1 MSTPRFNC
9 VSTFR
14 SSCFLAISFRLL
26 LIISADDVKHS
37 VDDLKDTN
45 FFTQIEDSNAPLQFS
60 RLFPDSLRFDKPVWM
75 SQLPNT
81 RDQFVVLE
89 HRTGRAF
96 RLFLNS
102 DGTYNKASFGDYG
115 DLVSD
120 GPWEGL
126 MCLAFHPEFTRNRR
140 YFLKHETIRKG
151 QRWTVLVERLAHT
164 DRSCDSGKPS
174 KELLA
179 IKQPAD
185 NHNGGTLMFGLDNY
199 LYFAMG
205 DGGPQED
212 PNGYSQSLSS
222 LLGKMCRIDVD
233 HPSNGRRYG
242 IPQDNP
248 FTNSADHEVR
258 KEIWATGLRE
268 PWRFSFD
275 RVTGDLWVGDVGQ
288 GKYEE
293 AVIVKKGENHG
304 WNVFESFEPFSSEY
318 RVEGS
323 EFAWPVFVYSR
334 HLGNSITGGYVYRGN
349 EDSPFYGAYL
359 CADFTTRRTFAIR
372 QKKGRTISAK
382 QVGLAPSPPASFA
395 EGLEGQIYLIGYD
408 GLIYVVDVD

>member
-1 MSTPRFNC
+1 M
-9 VSTFR
+9 
-14 SSCFLAISFRLL
+14 AILFRLL
-26 LIISADDVKHS
+26 PIISADNAKHN

-45 FFTQIEDSNAPLQFS
+45 FFTQIEVSNTPLRFS

-89 HRTGRAF
+89 HRTGKAF
-96 RLFLNS
+96 RLFLNP
-102 DGTYNKASFGDYG
+102 DGTYNKESFGDYS
-115 DLVSD
+115 DSVSD

-212 PNGYSQSLSS
+212 PNGYTQSLSS

-233 HPSNGRRYG
+233 QPSNGRRYG

-248 FTNSADHEVR
+248 FADSVDHKVR
-258 KEIWATGLRE
+258 EEIWATGLRE

-293 AVIVKKGENHG
+293 AVIVK
-304 WNVFESFEPFSSEY
+304 
-318 RVEGS
+318 
-323 EFAWPVFVYSR
+323 
-334 HLGNSITGGYVYRGN
+334 
-349 EDSPFYGAYL
+349 
-359 CADFTTRRTFAIR
+359 
-372 QKKGRTISAK
+372 
-382 QVGLAPSPPASFA
+382 
-395 EGLEGQIYLIGYD
+395 
-408 GLIYVVDVD
+408 

>member
-1 MSTPRFNC
+1 M
-9 VSTFR
+9 
-14 SSCFLAISFRLL
+14 
-26 LIISADDVKHS
+26 
-37 VDDLKDTN
+37 
-45 FFTQIEDSNAPLQFS
+45 
-60 RLFPDSLRFDKPVWM
+60 
-75 SQLPNT
+75 
-81 RDQFVVLE
+81 
-89 HRTGRAF
+89 
-96 RLFLNS
+96 FLNP
-102 DGTYNKASFGDYG
+102 DGTYNKESFGDYS
-115 DLVSD
+115 DSVSD

-126 MCLAFHPEFTRNRR
+126 MCLAFHPEFARNRR

-212 PNGYSQSLSS
+212 PNGYTQSLSS

-233 HPSNGRRYG
+233 QPSNGRRYG

-248 FTNSADHEVR
+248 FADSVDHKVR
-258 KEIWATGLRE
+258 EEIWATGLRQ

-304 WNVFESFEPFSSEY
+304 WNVFESFEPFSDQY
-318 RVEGS
+318 RAEGS
-323 EFAWPVFVYSR
+323 DFAWPVFVYSR

-349 EDSPFYGAYL
+349 EASPFYGAYL

-372 QKKGRTISAK
+372 QKKVAQSVPSRLVSRLLLLLPLPRGWAGRFIWSVTT
-382 QVGLAPSPPASFA
+382 G
-395 EGLEGQIYLIGYD
+395 
-408 GLIYVVDVD
+408 